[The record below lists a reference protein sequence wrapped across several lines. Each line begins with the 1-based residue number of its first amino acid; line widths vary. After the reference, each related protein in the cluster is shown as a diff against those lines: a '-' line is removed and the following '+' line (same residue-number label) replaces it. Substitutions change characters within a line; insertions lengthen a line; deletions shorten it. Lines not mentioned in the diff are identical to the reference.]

1 MFLGTFQLK
10 LDEKGRLSI
19 PHRYREIL
27 HEKYQPETEQSDAQ
41 LILSPFGQCLIA
53 YPRAEWQWLA
63 QTLTA
68 TTALPSM
75 HRDVRDLQRVLFG
88 SAAECSVDAQ
98 GRVLIPPPL
107 RTKARLDGEIV
118 VVGVNSYFEIW
129 NRGDWEEYSRNLE
142 GREEEIAEKFAELSD
157 ARVQRREH
165 TFGDGFPPRL

>member
-1 MFLGTFQLK
+1 MVIPSSGEKWGQVGLKAMFLGTFQLK

-27 HEKYQPETEQSDAQ
+27 QEQSQPGPEQSDAQ

-63 QTLTA
+63 QTLAA

-98 GRVLIPPPL
+98 GRVLIPPHC
-107 RTKARLDGEIV
+107 ARKLDSTGKSSSS
-118 VVGVNSYFEIW
+118 G
-129 NRGDWEEYSRNLE
+129 
-142 GREEEIAEKFAELSD
+142 
-157 ARVQRREH
+157 
-165 TFGDGFPPRL
+165 